1 MEKATGTISDEP
13 NIITDLAMEMVRDMS
28 DRNKIATTIVNN
40 VESGDISNE
49 DSGLVDALAYS
60 PYHPA
65 DSTGSSSVK
74 SPGNLP
80 AEKMLEGERP
90 TGSGTALKR
99 MKSKLATHLGINTV
113 TDAEM
118 STEMDNFVFRIGKEL
133 LTTGNDNYTRGTIS
147 NSKIQDFL
155 KTNLSVNVKRGDIRP
170 CVTMKVGDA
179 QQMID
184 MWGRDV
190 TEYAKGMG
198 GRGEETGRCYLCGL
212 HIVPFGSCPEMEHKY
227 PATTAYTN
235 MHHYRLLQVYKGYV
249 REDKTADSMYTL
261 WKRFVN
267 NNSNLDNLKTLYNNI
282 NHDLLYD
289 RDDVDRQYDSIFT
302 NFWNTT
308 MYAENTNPYNLSSAE
323 FGNVR
328 WFFYDFIKAWLME
341 FAYSHHICNQA
352 KSDLNIWSDEGELAN
367 FIENIKKRDKSSSS
381 NYKGKTENR
390 ITQGKIKGGIVN
402 RVERTKSM
410 FDHLDEVVKDYAI
423 AYGNISHSVESIP
436 TKQSEVR
443 PAPSVDGETENMKNF
458 KSDARENVYNVSEAM
473 IMLKALYYISKSGNN
488 NSNFTRPLSPEAI
501 AKKNAEKDK
510 SKGSIQDKYEEVLK
524 LEEEIVQLEH
534 KEARQTRIDAIRE
547 KEDKA
552 FTILEDMV
560 EIYRTTYG
568 EEPLSECVPK
578 CITEGNTTEQWAS
591 SPDRKKHKAGT
602 GGTRRRRPRSKRRR
616 VSKKKKTRKRKARKT
631 VHKRRSK

>member
-1 MEKATGTISDEP
+1 MEKSTGANISNAPDIITELATDMVHGISNGEQIA
-13 NIITDLAMEMVRDMS
+13 NIIVD
-28 DRNKIATTIVNN
+28 N
-40 VESGDISNE
+40 VKSGDISNE

-155 KTNLSVNVKRGDIRP
+155 KTNLGVNVKRGDIRP

-198 GRGEETGRCYLCGL
+198 GRDEETGRCYLCGL

-249 REDKTADSMYTL
+249 REDETAVSMYTL

-289 RDDVDRQYDSIFT
+289 RDNVNSQYDSIFT

-308 MYAENTNPYNLSSAE
+308 MYVDEEVKPYGLSTDE
-323 FGNVR
+323 IGNVR
-328 WFFYDFIKAWLME
+328 LFFCNFIKAWLME

-352 KSDLNIWSDEGELAN
+352 KSDLNIWSDIGDLNTFIRDAKKRSKSAKDKKAE
-367 FIENIKKRDKSSSS
+367 IEN
-381 NYKGKTENR
+381 TQ
-390 ITQGKIKGGIVN
+390 TQGKIKDRI
-402 RVERTKSM
+402 VERADRTNDM
-410 FDHLDEVVKDYAI
+410 FDHLNEVVTNYTK
-423 AYGNISHSVESIP
+423 AYGNISHSVNLIQRNSLL
-436 TKQSEVR
+436 R
-443 PAPSVDGETENMKNF
+443 PGDSMTNF
-458 KSDARENVYNVSEAM
+458 KNHAVDNVYNVSEAM
-473 IMLKALYYISKSGNN
+473 IMLKALYYISKSDGSGSSSSVSSPKESAKENN
-488 NSNFTRPLSPEAI
+488 KTAI
-501 AKKNAEKDK
+501 QAKYN
-510 SKGSIQDKYEEVLK
+510 EVR
-524 LEEEIVQLEH
+524 QLEATFVSN
-534 KEARQTRIDAIRE
+534 ELVRRSARQEEQKRGE
-547 KEDKA
+547 QDKA
-552 FTILEDMV
+552 FIELNNMV
-560 EIYRTTYG
+560 ESYRTTYG
-568 EEPLSECVPK
+568 EEPLSECVSK
-578 CITEGNTTEQWAS
+578 CITEGNMTEQPS
-591 SPDRKKHKAGT
+591 LTPQSKKVKREAGT